1 MAPEGAGL
9 RFGRKLGL
17 ALGANFGSLWAQ
29 TARVPPVRGGGLI
42 GAVSGYLCLSF
53 HLRSPF
59 LSWKGLGRVY
69 THYVTS
75 TPLRRLGDDA
85 DHDDD
90 VDDDDDDGDDEDV
103 ENEHDD
109 DT

>member
-1 MAPEGAGL
+1 M
-9 RFGRKLGL
+9 
-17 ALGANFGSLWAQ
+17 Q
-29 TARVPPVRGGGLI
+29 GGGLI
-42 GAVSGYLCLSF
+42 GAVHGDLCLSF
-53 HLRSPF
+53 CPRSQPF
-59 LSWKGLGRVY
+59 LSWKGLWRVF
-69 THYVTS
+69 THYMTN

-90 VDDDDDDGDDEDV
+90 VDDDDDGDDEDV